1 MQCPTDGATLVM
13 SERSGIEIDYCPD
26 CRGIWLDRGE
36 LDKLIDRS
44 YGEPMPQAPADS
56 WQQRQGQQQWD
67 AQGQQAGGAPT
78 PGQGA
83 PGQGYGQGYGQ
94 GGPGQGYGQGG
105 PGQGYGQGGQGAS
118 GMSGTAGKIA
128 DQVIKQVQKRAGGQQ
143 QGHGQQGYGQQQGRR
158 SWLGDILR

>member
-44 YGEPMPQAPADS
+44 YGEPMPQAPSDS

-67 AQGQQAGGAPT
+67 AQGAQGQQG
-78 PGQGA
+78 PGQQ
-83 PGQGYGQGYGQ
+83 GQGQQGQGQYGQA
-94 GGPGQGYGQGG
+94 GPGQGQH
-105 PGQGYGQGGQGAS
+105 GAS